1 MDSGHIVCS
10 VKLAAWSCGLRLYG
24 FPSCMHNFQ
33 FWLVLVL
40 SFERYAH
47 IVVCS
52 TRVNDNLV
60 VVFRDTEVKA
70 SVSNDEG

>member
-1 MDSGHIVCS
+1 MDRGYIVCS

-24 FPSCMHNFQ
+24 FPSCVHNFQ

-47 IVVCS
+47 IVVCG
-52 TRVNDNLV
+52 TRVNDDLV
-60 VVFRDTEVKA
+60 AAVGDTEVEA
-70 SVSNDEG
+70 SVLNDEG